1 MAELANR
8 IARNERGGTGVGE
21 IEQNGS
27 RRRRRVHDGRGSS
40 VFSSANVVLV
50 LQSASGAMQ
59 LQGFRAEKGDSVSKH
74 RLIQWFLNPS
84 AHPGSAQSAFHRN
97 FAPVFVSVRLKVVV
111 VSGTTPP
118 PRDVR
123 RLASKLFDSLFLP
136 SALSTRALA
145 GDRRLHAWSLECMNY

>member
-1 MAELANR
+1 MQFLSRRPRTQNTAEAMQRRVSWLMLAEGHLMRVRFSAMSRGLRSCRFRQTERPMAELANR

-59 LQGFRAEKGDSVSKH
+59 LQGFRAEKGDSGFKTSTY
-74 RLIQWFLNPS
+74 
-84 AHPGSAQSAFHRN
+84 
-97 FAPVFVSVRLKVVV
+97 SVVL
-111 VSGTTPP
+111 
-118 PRDVR
+118 
-123 RLASKLFDSLFLP
+123 
-136 SALSTRALA
+136 
-145 GDRRLHAWSLECMNY
+145 